1 MTKIYRVIQ
10 IKLNQLVEE
19 NVHMITN
26 LPTKHIKRY
35 HNDKHFSKFLPTR
48 RRQKSAG
55 IDMEQKT
62 YITVTLCIR
71 ARHFSFPTTGGMTQ
85 ATQIWAVSSK

>member
-1 MTKIYRVIQ
+1 MTNISQSFYLGAYKTAAKISW
-10 IKLNQLVEE
+10 
-19 NVHMITN
+19 H
-26 LPTKHIKRY
+26 RY
-35 HNDKHFSKFLPTR
+35 GT
-48 RRQKSAG
+48 
-55 IDMEQKT
+55 KT